1 MRLKTGTR
9 RRIDLPEPSRAEVFP
24 VWRALEQDAQEV
36 PVSASTERLDD
47 RPSPPDPLLL
57 AQGIYFL
64 ATGLW
69 PLLDRQSFERVTGAK
84 RDFWL
89 AQTVGVLVTCIGG
102 TLVLA
107 ERLDR
112 VSREL
117 RLLAGAS
124 AGGLAA
130 VDLVFALRGR
140 ISKVYLVDAA
150 IETPFLAQLAALR
163 PDRSRGP
170 ATEAPPKG

>member
-1 MRLKTGTR
+1 MDHHLPTR
-9 RRIDLPEPSRAEVFP
+9 CCSRRGSTSSR
-24 VWRALEQDAQEV
+24 RD
-36 PVSASTERLDD
+36 
-47 RPSPPDPLLL
+47 
-57 AQGIYFL
+57 
-64 ATGLW
+64 W

-84 RDFWL
+84 RDYWL

-130 VDLVFALRGR
+130 VDLVFAVRGR
-140 ISKVYLVDAA
+140 ISKVYLLDAA

-163 PDRSRGP
+163 PDRSEGRGLPLLRP
-170 ATEAPPKG
+170 AA